1 MRDDASLAAQVDAIL
16 AANPKPVAQYRAGD
30 TKVLGWFVG
39 QVMRATRGQAD
50 PATLDRLLRE
60 RLGG

>member
-1 MRDDASLAAQVDAIL
+1 VLAAQVDAIL

-39 QVMRATRGQAD
+39 QVMPATRGQAD

-60 RLGG
+60 RLGS